1 VASVASFFVSRVDTK
16 VDRAL
21 DQSGTEP
28 ARALRGRIAIANAK
42 VAYAR
47 FTALFSGPE
56 FEPLRARGARVQRP
70 LWASTGTKDPKYS
83 DVLYVESL
91 IGPSTVN
98 TMPPATL
105 DAFRDHGRVQPT
117 LEQDVDGARRDLDA
131 LAQLGVDLEEVAE
144 ALQREGLDSFARSFD
159 QLLESLDAKR
169 QAMASPPVDRQTFA
183 LGGVQGRVTARIDA
197 WKREH
202 VAGRLWQK
210 DPTLW
215 GPRDTPELAN
225 RLGWLTSH
233 DGVRDHLDAARALA
247 EEARAAGVQD
257 VVLLGMG
264 GSSLAPEVFERT
276 FGSAAGYPEL
286 TVLDSTH
293 PEAVA
298 AVRRRIDPRTTW
310 FVVSSKSGT
319 TLESLSFFR
328 YFWAQVGEVSP
339 RAGDHFIAITDP
351 GTPLESLAHTRGFR
365 RVSAGLPD
373 VGGRYSA
380 LTSFGLVP
388 AALAGIDVERLMDRA
403 LVMTEACS
411 FCVPAP
417 SNPALVLGAAL
428 GELALAGRDKVT
440 FFTSPRLAAFP
451 AWLEQ
456 LIAESTGK
464 QGKGIVPVADEPL
477 GEPGAYGDD
486 RVFVLIDINEHPYA
500 AGQTIVERLQAQG
513 HPVVRMQMSDA
524 YDLGQEMFRWEFAVA
539 AAGIVLGIQPFDQ
552 PDVQLA
558 KDLARQAMS
567 GAAGQHG
574 QADDRTVAVDDSE
587 RLEPAVRE
595 WMSRVRPRD
604 YIGLQAY
611 LAPTERT
618 TAALE
623 RVRLLLRDRL
633 RVATTLGFG
642 PRFLHSTGQLHKGG
656 PDSGL
661 FLQIVDQ
668 PDEDLAVPETD
679 YTFGQVIAA
688 QALGDYRA
696 LVQRGRRV
704 LRVRLGTDAESG
716 LRAIA
721 SAMDQVLSAPRR

>member
-1 VASVASFFVSRVDTK
+1 
-16 VDRAL
+16 
-21 DQSGTEP
+21 
-28 ARALRGRIAIANAK
+28 
-42 VAYAR
+42 
-47 FTALFSGPE
+47 
-56 FEPLRARGARVQRP
+56 
-70 LWASTGTKDPKYS
+70 
-83 DVLYVESL
+83 
-91 IGPSTVN
+91 
-98 TMPPATL
+98 
-105 DAFRDHGRVQPT
+105 
-117 LEQDVDGARRDLDA
+117 
-131 LAQLGVDLEEVAE
+131 
-144 ALQREGLDSFARSFD
+144 
-159 QLLESLDAKR
+159 
-169 QAMASPPVDRQTFA
+169 
-183 LGGVQGRVTARIDA
+183 DA
-197 WKREH
+197 WTREH
-202 VAGRLWQK
+202 VAGRFWHK

-215 GPRDTPELAN
+215 GPRGTPELSD
-225 RLGWLTSH
+225 RLGWLTAH
-233 DGVRDHLDAARALA
+233 EGVQAHLGEARALA
-247 EEARAAGVQD
+247 DEALAEGVRN

-276 FGSAAGYPEL
+276 FGSAPGYPAL

-298 AVRRRIDPRTTW
+298 AVRQQIDPRNTW
-310 FVVSSKSGT
+310 FLISSKSGT

-328 YFWAQVGEVSP
+328 YCWAQVGEVSTAP
-339 RAGDHFIAITDP
+339 GRHFAAITDP
-351 GTPLESLAHTRGFR
+351 GTPLESLARSRGFR
-365 RVSAGLPD
+365 RVCAGLPE

-380 LTSFGLVP
+380 LTAFGLVP
-388 AALAGIDVERLMDRA
+388 AALIGVDVDRLLDRA
-403 LVMTEACS
+403 WTMAEACS
-411 FCVPAP
+411 FCVPEP

-428 GELALAGRDKVT
+428 GELALAGRDKIT

-464 QGKGIVPVADEPL
+464 HGKGIVPVADEPL
-477 GEPGAYGDD
+477 GEPGVYGDD

-513 HPVVRMQMSDA
+513 HPVVRMQLSDA

-539 AAGIVLGIQPFDQ
+539 ASGIVLGIQPFDQ

-567 GAAGQHG
+567 GAGGERAGADADAVP
-574 QADDRTVAVDDSE
+574 ADDDD
-587 RLEPAVRE
+587 RLESAMRQ
-595 WMSRVRPRD
+595 WMSGVRPHD
-604 YIGLQAY
+604 YVGLQAY
-611 LAPTERT
+611 LPPTERT

-633 RVATTLGFG
+633 RIATTSGFG

-661 FLQIVDQ
+661 FLQIVDR
-668 PDEDLAVPETD
+668 PAADLPVPETD
-679 YTFGQVIAA
+679 FTFGQLIAA

-704 LRVRLGTDAESG
+704 LRLQVGADAERG

-721 SAMDQVLSAPRR
+721 SAVDQALSASRR